1 AVTWYGTAS
10 NHAQR
15 RALVSL
21 HQVAHG
27 GDSFSLRY
35 QRVDQELTRADQA
48 ARAACHVIEL
58 ELPLGEPALILQ
70 LTIQVFELELL
81 LPQLRDVTH
90 DPGEE
95 VACPDPEVADGQ
107 PCRKLASVST
117 ARGDFAP
124 ATDDLAFAGL
134 QGVFQIT
141 IVLHGDRVGHQAI
154 HVLAEHLL
162 FAVPKQTLGRFVER
176 LHLTLGIDREDAI
189 GSRIQHGITAQPCGV
204 HFGSC
209 AYQFADVAA
218 RTYEHATSDDVSL
231 THG

>member
-1 AVTWYGTAS
+1 MHRTEGAVDGKLSRFQLNQSRSSLANGLPQKPLSHGNRCPQGAVTWYGTAS

-35 QRVDQELTRADQA
+35 QRVGQELTRVDQA

-95 VACPDPEVADGQ
+95 VAFPDPEVADGQ

-117 ARGDFAP
+117 
-124 ATDDLAFAGL
+124 
-134 QGVFQIT
+134 
-141 IVLHGDRVGHQAI
+141 
-154 HVLAEHLL
+154 
-162 FAVPKQTLGRFVER
+162 
-176 LHLTLGIDREDAI
+176 
-189 GSRIQHGITAQPCGV
+189 
-204 HFGSC
+204 
-209 AYQFADVAA
+209 
-218 RTYEHATSDDVSL
+218 
-231 THG
+231 